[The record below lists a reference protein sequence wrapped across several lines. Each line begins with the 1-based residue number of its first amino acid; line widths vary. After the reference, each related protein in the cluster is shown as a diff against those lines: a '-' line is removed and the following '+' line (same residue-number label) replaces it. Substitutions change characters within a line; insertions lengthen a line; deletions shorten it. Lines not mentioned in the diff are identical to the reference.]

1 MDIEQFRKAGY
12 QAIDTICDYY
22 YSLRE
27 SKVPVVPPVQPGYLK
42 SLLPASA
49 PQSGEEFSSIAEDY
63 QKFIVPGY
71 TPWQHPSFFAY
82 FPSGFSFEGLLG
94 DIYSSGAAN
103 PGFNWTASPAC
114 TELEVIVMDWAAQM
128 LGLSPEF
135 YNSSGKGGGCIQ
147 NTASEA
153 AIVAIVAARNSYQ
166 QAHPDVKLEELV
178 IYTTTQT
185 HSLGMK
191 AGMILGLAVRAVVVK
206 PEDNFALRGNTLRSA
221 LQEDIQAGKKPFI
234 PIATVGTTS
243 SGAIDNLKEI
253 KEVGNFDA
261 STMWVRDRKSLN
273 EALDYTPT
281 FLRTA
286 QGDAGGR
293 YIFFLVVKSIDNV
306 AYLGTVIDFRN
317 WHLGLGRRYRSVKLW
332 FVLRGFGI
340 EGFQAHVRKS
350 INLNNKF
357 VELVQTSPIFKLV
370 TPPSF
375 ALSVFRIDPKPR
387 RPDEDLVPDS
397 SLNDINRLFFGRVTA
412 RSDIL
417 LTQTTLDGKFCVR
430 LAVGSTTTQEHHIQH
445 AFDLVSHEATLA
457 LEAWQREQ
465 AEANKHPWPATVL
478 LALGS
483 LSVAKVVYQA
493 LSVLLQTFVIPGTS
507 LKQFGAKKGA
517 WAVVTGATDGIG
529 KEFAFQLAKSG
540 FNVFLVARNTQ
551 LLESTASEIGTKYSV
566 STKTHSVDFAKTNEE
581 GYNQLAA
588 VFEGLDVGVL
598 VNNVGKSHNMPAYL
612 VDTPLEEM
620 NDIVAINVNA
630 TLRVT
635 YTILPGM
642 VQRKRGLIL
651 NVGSFAGYVASPM
664 LATYSGTKAFLSMFS
679 DALGEEVKQHNIV
692 VEHLNTYFVVSKLS
706 KIRKSSMLIPQPG
719 PYVHSVL
726 SKIGLPCGAAHSG
739 RPYTSTPYWSHALL
753 NYLMTVLGGPTRFI
767 NYTHNLHKDIRI
779 RALRKLERETKSQ

>member
-1 MDIEQFRKAGY
+1 MDIEQCVHKCYVLHNVDNLAINRFRKAGY

-234 PIATVGTTS
+234 LIATVGTTS

-253 KEVGNFDA
+253 KEVVKDYPDLRIHIDSAWLGIALVCPEFREMCYLGEINEIADSFCTNFHKWGLTNFDA

-286 QGDAGGR
+286 QGDA
-293 YIFFLVVKSIDNV
+293 
-306 AYLGTVIDFRN
+306 GTVIDFRN

-465 AEANKHPWPATVL
+465 AE
-478 LALGS
+478 
-483 LSVAKVVYQA
+483 
-493 LSVLLQTFVIPGTS
+493 
-507 LKQFGAKKGA
+507 
-517 WAVVTGATDGIG
+517 
-529 KEFAFQLAKSG
+529 
-540 FNVFLVARNTQ
+540 
-551 LLESTASEIGTKYSV
+551 
-566 STKTHSVDFAKTNEE
+566 
-581 GYNQLAA
+581 
-588 VFEGLDVGVL
+588 
-598 VNNVGKSHNMPAYL
+598 
-612 VDTPLEEM
+612 
-620 NDIVAINVNA
+620 
-630 TLRVT
+630 
-635 YTILPGM
+635 
-642 VQRKRGLIL
+642 
-651 NVGSFAGYVASPM
+651 
-664 LATYSGTKAFLSMFS
+664 
-679 DALGEEVKQHNIV
+679 
-692 VEHLNTYFVVSKLS
+692 
-706 KIRKSSMLIPQPG
+706 
-719 PYVHSVL
+719 
-726 SKIGLPCGAAHSG
+726 G
-739 RPYTSTPYWSHALL
+739 R
-753 NYLMTVLGGPTRFI
+753 
-767 NYTHNLHKDIRI
+767 
-779 RALRKLERETKSQ
+779 